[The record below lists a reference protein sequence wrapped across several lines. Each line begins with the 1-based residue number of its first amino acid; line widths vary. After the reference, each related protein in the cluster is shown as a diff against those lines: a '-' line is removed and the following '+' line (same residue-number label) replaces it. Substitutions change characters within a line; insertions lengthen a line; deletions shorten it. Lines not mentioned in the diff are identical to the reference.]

1 MDLAG
6 ESIANVQYEDQEVNL
21 SLFIVK
27 GADNAALFSLQW
39 LEHIKLN

>member
-6 ESIANVQYEDQEVNL
+6 EIIANVQYEDQEVNL
-21 SLFIVK
+21 LFIVK
-27 GADNAALFSLQW
+27 GADKAALFSLQW